1 MLTVPEFL
9 DQTALVRSHR
19 LSVAPMLDR
28 TDRHC
33 RYFLRQISRRTLL
46 YTEMIVAQAIQYGD
60 RARLL
65 DYDPHE
71 HPVALQVGGD
81 DPQWLADCAR
91 IAEDWG
97 YDEINLNVGC
107 PSDRVQK
114 GQFGA
119 CLMARPEQVARCVE
133 AMRSAA
139 SIPVTVKHRI
149 GIDDRDSY
157 EELQDF
163 VRVVAASGC
172 DRFSVHARKAWLQGL
187 DPKQNRTIPPL
198 RYDVVYQLKQDFP
211 QLAIE
216 INGGILDLDHAQQH
230 LQQVDAVMI
239 GRAIYDNPY
248 LLAAADAQIYG
259 DHREPRSRSE
269 VVMAMLPYV
278 EQQLSQGVRLH
289 SITRHMLQLFHG
301 CPGSRAWKRVL
312 TEQGC
317 KPGAGSEVLLVALEQ
332 VSELPLLISVSS

>member
-1 MLTVPEFL
+1 MLTVPELL
-9 DQTALVRSHR
+9 DRTDVVRSHR

-33 RYFLRQISRRTLL
+33 RYFLRQISRHTLL

-65 DYDPHE
+65 DYDPQE

-81 DPQWLADCAR
+81 NPQWLADCAR

-119 CLMARPEQVARCVE
+119 CLMARPEQVARCIE
-133 AMRSAA
+133 AMRSAS

-157 EELQDF
+157 DELKDF
-163 VRVVAASGC
+163 VRVVAESGC

-211 QLAIE
+211 QLVIE
-216 INGGILDLDHAQQH
+216 INGGILDLNQATQH

-248 LLAAADAQIYG
+248 LLAEADAQIYA
-259 DHREPRSRSE
+259 DRSAVRSRSE
-269 VVMAMLPYV
+269 VVMAMLPYI

-317 KPGAGSEVLLVALEQ
+317 KAGARPDVLLAALTQ
-332 VSELPLLISVSS
+332 VSELSS

>member
-1 MLTVPEFL
+1 
-9 DQTALVRSHR
+9 
-19 LSVAPMLDR
+19 MLDR

-65 DYDPHE
+65 DYDPQE

-81 DPQWLADCAR
+81 NPQWLADCAR

-119 CLMARPEQVARCVE
+119 CLMARPEQVAQCVE
-133 AMRSAA
+133 AMRSA
-139 SIPVTVKHRI
+139 STLPVTVKHRI

-163 VRVVAASGC
+163 VRIVAESGC

-211 QLAIE
+211 QLVIE
-216 INGGILDLDHAQQH
+216 INGGILDLDQAQQH
-230 LQQVDAVMI
+230 LQQVDAVMM

-248 LLAAADAQIYG
+248 LLAAADAQLYG
-259 DHREPRSRSE
+259 DHLEPRSRLQ
-269 VVMAMLPYV
+269 VVLAMMPYI

-289 SITRHMLQLFHG
+289 SITRHLLQLFHG

-317 KPGAGSEVLLVALEQ
+317 KPGAGPEVLLAALEQ
-332 VSELPLLISVSS
+332 VSESPILIPVRS